1 MFESLST
8 RLQDVFKTLRGETRL
23 TPETVEA
30 ALREIRLALLEADVN
45 FKVVKAFVDRV
56 RDRAMG
62 QDVLR
67 SLSPSQQV
75 VKIVRDEM
83 LALFGDS
90 RGRPA
95 SRRPSGRAS
104 SCCSG
109 CRAPARR
116 RRPASWRKWLTK
128 QGTHPL
134 LVSTDVKRPAAIQQ
148 LNVVGQKAGGAG
160 ARPGGTDGSGR
171 AREGRAGRGRRTSG
185 FDVVIV
191 DTAGRLHIDDELMTE
206 LVAIKDATEPSDL
219 LYVADA
225 MTGQDA
231 IKSAGEFNRRVGVT
245 GVVLTKLDGDA
256 RGGAAL
262 SVVSVVGVP
271 IAFVGSGER
280 LEDLEPFHPDRVVS
294 RVLGMGDVL
303 SLIERAEAGDRPRRS
318 RAARGEAPGERV
330 HARGFPRSAEDDP
343 EDGAARADPRDAA
356 RDGQHQ
362 GAGGATSRT
371 RSRSARVEAIISSM
385 TPDERRKQHIING
398 SRRKRIARGSG
409 TSVEEVN
416 RLLKQFVQM
425 QKMLKS
431 LGGMAGSGGRRRQGC
446 PAPGDADAAE
456 QRLERSERRRR
467 YWLRRR
473 RHAVCGLGTQARS
486 EPAATGTE
494 PRGHTVRR
502 VRWSSFVCGG
512 PDPRS
517 ARSSASSSPTRARRA
532 TAASSRS
539 SGTTTRAPSRRS

>member
-1 MFESLST
+1 MFDSLST

-23 TPETVEA
+23 TPENIEA

-62 QDVLR
+62 QDVLH

-83 LALFGDS
+83 LALFGDTQGGLTQS
-90 RGRPA
+90 SKRPRVVLLLGLQGA
-95 SRRPSGRAS
+95 GKTTTA
-104 SCCSG
+104 G
-109 CRAPARR
+109 KLG
-116 RRPASWRKWLTK
+116 KWLTK
-128 QGTHPL
+128 QGKHPL
-134 LVSTDVKRPAAIQQ
+134 LVSTDVKRPAAISQ
-148 LNVVGQKAGGAG
+148 LNVVGGKAGVKVFDPAG
-160 ARPGGTDGSGR
+160 DLDPVSR
-171 AREGRAGRGRRTSG
+171 ARGAMTEAATKG
-185 FDVVIV
+185 FDVVVV
-191 DTAGRLHIDDELMTE
+191 DSAGRLHIDDELMDE
-206 LVAIKDATEPSDL
+206 LVAIKAATDPSDL

-280 LEDLEPFHPDRVVS
+280 LEDLEPFHPDRIVS

-303 SLIERAEAGDRPRRS
+303 SLIERAEAAIDVEDAERLEGKI
-318 RAARGEAPGERV
+318 RANEFTLEDFRDQLKTIRKMGPIDQIMGMLPGLSNMK
-330 HARGFPRSAEDDP
+330 ALAENKPD
-343 EDGAARADPRDAA
+343 EK
-356 RDGQHQ
+356 QI
-362 GAGGATSRT
+362 S
-371 RSRSARVEAIISSM
+371 RVEAIIGSM
-385 TPDERRKQHIING
+385 TPEERRKQHIING

-425 QKMLKS
+425 QKMLKQ
-431 LGGMAGSGGRRRQGC
+431 LGGMTGLAGSGKKGRRRAMQM
-446 PAPGDADAAE
+446 
-456 QRLERSERRRR
+456 
-467 YWLRRR
+467 LRN
-473 RHAVCGLGTQARS
+473 
-486 EPAATGTE
+486 
-494 PRGHTVRR
+494 RG
-502 VRWSSFVCGG
+502 
-512 PDPRS
+512 
-517 ARSSASSSPTRARRA
+517 
-532 TAASSRS
+532 
-539 SGTTTRAPSRRS
+539 